1 MQIREPLN
9 KPLNLDAVLRHHIA
23 ELPAAKFL
31 HCPDISR
38 VLHRSQ
44 VLPLRQHRQVLLTLL
59 KLIPLKIRVLHHE
72 LIDILLIEPVL
83 QLPVLLI
90 KNAHNAPVP
99 VRIVRVQITHLGN
112 LSRCLCVRDQSFRS
126 LLIIALNISKASLEI
141 NTLHVTPQ

>member
-9 KPLNLDAVLRHHIA
+9 KPFDLNAVLRHHISK
-23 ELPAAKFL
+23 LPAAEFL
-31 HCPDISR
+31 HRPDISR

-59 KLIPLKIRVLHHE
+59 ELIPLKIRVLHHE
-72 LIDILLIEPVL
+72 PVDILLIEPVL

-99 VRIVRVQITHLGN
+99 VRIVRIQIAHLRN
-112 LSRCLCVRDQSFRS
+112 LSRCLCVRDQPLRSF
-126 LLIIALNISKASLEI
+126 
-141 NTLHVTPQ
+141 Q